1 MTGSTVLVVRVPRP
15 IEDADA
21 CIEHIKRGLRDGI
34 LILGADVKYSVE
46 TFPPL
51 GAVEVVAEPV
61 PVVID
66 GSKPTPSG
74 GGGGL
79 VVGGRVVR
87 SVPDLGTEKDPPQ
100 KELPDIPAAEGVS
113 RPEPKPPAPPPERP
127 PAEKP
132 KPAEAVSLR
141 LPAQPKA
148 APKPVRETEPVFVG
162 QGSIEKLRIHERLT
176 RYWQAAGP
184 GAMQRLADQIGW
196 PVANVYGAQRAERFD
211 MDHWRQLDR
220 GMDALGFELEGG
232 K

>member
-15 IEDADA
+15 IEDIDA

-34 LILGADVKYSVE
+34 LILSADVKYSIE

-61 PVVID
+61 
-66 GSKPTPSG
+66 SS
-74 GGGGL
+74 
-79 VVGGRVVR
+79 
-87 SVPDLGTEKDPPQ
+87 LGTAKP
-100 KELPDIPAAEGVS
+100 KTELPNILPAEGVS

-132 KPAEAVSLR
+132 KPAESISVQ
-141 LPAQPKA
+141 LPAQPKVV
-148 APKPVRETEPVFVG
+148 PKPVSETEPVFVG
-162 QGSIEKLRIHERLT
+162 VGAVEKRRIHERLT
-176 RYWQAAGP
+176 RYWQNAGP
-184 GAMQRLADQIGW
+184 GAMQRLAEQTGW

-220 GMDALGFELEGG
+220 GLDALGFEKEAAE
-232 K
+232 